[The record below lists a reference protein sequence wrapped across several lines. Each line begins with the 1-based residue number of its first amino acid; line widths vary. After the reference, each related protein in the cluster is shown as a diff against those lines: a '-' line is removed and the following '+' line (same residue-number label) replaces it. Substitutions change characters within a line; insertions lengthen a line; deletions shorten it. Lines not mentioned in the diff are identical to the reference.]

1 MKVKLLYVVLAFSV
15 ISCKQSEIT
24 SQSLEGKILT
34 SKTILFE
41 QQIDGYTISR
51 PVIIK
56 TTADIDNLKSYP
68 IVIALHG
75 RGGSNTNW
83 VQPLSEFTNLGKFI
97 GVYPQGYLDSWN
109 LGQEPSNAND
119 AAFISNII
127 DTLLSYSNVDE
138 SKIFAV
144 GNSNGSGMV
153 NVLGG
158 VNKKIKAIAP
168 IASQLTERTEIKTNA
183 VPLSVFQVNGDQD
196 FLIPIDGGMKLGH
209 PFLSASDSVKKWA
222 TSFNCNQNITVEETG
237 QTVLHTYSDCDD
249 NVLVKYLV
257 VKGAGH
263 NIARD
268 YSSLWNDVWDFF
280 SSLD

>member
-1 MKVKLLYVVLAFSV
+1 MKVKLLYVVLLLIV
-15 ISCKQSEIT
+15 ISCKQSNIT

-41 QQIDGYTISR
+41 QQIDGNMISR
-51 PVIIK
+51 PVIIE
-56 TTADIDNLKSYP
+56 TSADSNNQKSYP

-83 VQPLSEFTNLGKFI
+83 VQPLSKFTNSGEFI
-97 GVYPQGYLDSWN
+97 GVYPQGYLNSWN

-127 DTLLSYSNVDE
+127 DTLLSYSNVE
-138 SKIFAV
+138 ENKIFAV

-158 VNKKIKAIAP
+158 VNKRLKAIAP
-168 IASQLTERTEIKTNA
+168 IASQLTERTEININA
-183 VPLSVFQVNGDQD
+183 IPLSVFQVNGDQD
-196 FLIPIDGGMKLGH
+196 LLIPIDGGMKLGH
-209 PFLSASDSVKKWA
+209 PFLSASDSAKKWA
-222 TSFNCNQNITVEETG
+222 ANFNCNQNITVEETG

-249 NVLVKYLV
+249 SVVVKYLI

-263 NIARD
+263 NIASY
-268 YSSLWNDVWDFF
+268 YSSLWNEVWDFF